1 MKVTK
6 VKSVIQLYA
15 GDTSNGFPIWID
27 SMWGNLKDARKA
39 YPEIVYRSIATKSFA
54 PTSKQSFQG
63 TPESCQLEGYGGDG
77 GDL

>member
-15 GDTSNGFPIWID
+15 GDTSNGFP
-27 SMWGNLKDARKA
+27 MWMDTVWGSLKDARKA
-39 YPEIVYRSIATKSFA
+39 YPELIYRSIATKSFD

-63 TPESCQLEGYGGDG
+63 NPES
-77 GDL
+77 